1 MLVENHR
8 QHLIEEGFSDRQIG
22 QLMKWGVR
30 TIGTAKEAHELK
42 LSQKVTGI
50 WFPFGQEFGQLRVDQ
65 PKPENPKYL
74 SPFNVRAQVWTPPGE
89 RAEIIT
95 EGYKDAAAGTLMGG
109 IATGAIGGVSQY
121 QCLTKDSNQ
130 MIVFDA
136 DGWKNP
142 TVFGCLIKAGMW
154 TGGKIAIVSE
164 EYGPKAGLLEYLK
177 AGGKYESL
185 LRRSQTPKQM
195 LLAVP
200 VRWIEMAANQ
210 RANWIDKTLSLTKI
224 VDFTAAET
232 NQFLRLISA
241 VTQRSVESLK
251 QQPIPKKR
259 STFKPLSKVA
269 SHSLIPLE
277 LVISR
282 DHQQL
287 LKAGT
292 ASQRRLEAFALAMDL
307 IGAARALEEIGQS
320 CNDRPR
326 EMLQEFAQRCEPALR
341 DREVEGI
348 YRSAER
354 RNPVS
359 SVPVEKIVERI
370 EWYQKQVA

>member
-8 QHLIEEGFSDRQIG
+8 QHLIAEGFSDRQIG

-89 RAEIIT
+89 SPEIIT

-109 IATGAIGGVSQY
+109 IVTGAIGGVSQY
-121 QCLTKDSNQ
+121 QCLKKDSKQ
-130 MIVFDA
+130 AIVFDA

-142 TVFGCLIKAGMW
+142 AVFGSLIKAGVW
-154 TGGKIAIVSE
+154 TGGRIAIVPE
-164 EYGPKAGLLEYLK
+164 EYGPKAGLVEYLK

-185 LRRSQTPKQM
+185 LKRSQTPKQM

-200 VRWIEMAANQ
+200 VRWIEIAANQ

-251 QQPIPKKR
+251 QQP
-259 STFKPLSKVA
+259 LSEVA
-269 SHSLIPLE
+269 SQSLIPLE